1 MYPNE
6 LILVLNFAHLDKFFE
21 VTMEFY
27 TLEEVSKDLR
37 ITVNTARKRI
47 RGNKGMP
54 PAIKSGRSYLF
65 PTVEFEIWV
74 KDSLTIFDGKPKQSL
89 MNDALSENILGS
101 S

>member
-6 LILVLNFAHLDKFFE
+6 LMLVLNFALLEKFFE
-21 VTMEFY
+21 VTMKFY
-27 TLEEVSKDLR
+27 TLEEVSQDLR
-37 ITVNTARKRI
+37 ITVSTARKRI
-47 RGNKGMP
+47 RKNKGMP